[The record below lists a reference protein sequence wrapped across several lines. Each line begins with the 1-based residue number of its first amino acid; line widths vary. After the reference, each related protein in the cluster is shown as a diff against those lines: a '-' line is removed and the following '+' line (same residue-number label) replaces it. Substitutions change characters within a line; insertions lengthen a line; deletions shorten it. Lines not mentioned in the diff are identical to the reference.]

1 MIWTILGVAVSVA
14 AAFCIISSE
23 LLRHF
28 PALDSWRGV
37 FAAVLAV
44 CGAIV
49 GLTGMFKARAHP
61 EPDEELR
68 KSLSYKLEKP
78 FWGGMLLACA
88 VIALFIQ
95 PLYHQQTVVAPAPA
109 APASPP
115 VVKVAPAPIKPPT
128 PTNPPVVFP
137 PLKIQGCILGEDKPV
152 VLIDGKAYGVGDQ
165 VRGLTVK
172 SVTREVVVL
181 EKSGQTKTYK
191 VP

>member
-1 MIWTILGVAVSVA
+1 MIWTVLGVALGVA
-14 AAFCIISSE
+14 AAFCIIASE

-28 PALDSWRGV
+28 PALDGWRGV

-44 CGAIV
+44 CGTIV
-49 GLTGMFKARAHP
+49 GLTGMFKARAQP
-61 EPDEELR
+61 EPDEEIR
-68 KSLSYKLEKP
+68 ESLSYKLGLA

-88 VIALFIQ
+88 GIALFIQ
-95 PLYHQQTVVAPAPA
+95 PLYQRETVVAPAPVVP
-109 APASPP
+109 APPP
-115 VVKVAPAPIKPPT
+115 VVKVVPPAPAPA

-137 PLKIQGCILGEDKPV
+137 PLKIQGCILVEDKPV
-152 VLIDGKAYGVGDQ
+152 VLIDGKSFGVGDQ